1 MIFTRRE
8 IQERLNIISSIVA
21 KRKLRQIL
29 NLLNIEGNQSNSKRI
44 LESLAW
50 TWEISVVAS
59 FCKLGN
65 TKYEM
70 KISNGKNPDVFFD
83 DHGVSLLCDV
93 FTVSDDQQHR
103 KNPVEEFSRL
113 LSEIWKECGPEKGSL
128 SWRVESIDLDP
139 VNASEVPITFSLP
152 FHLSSRA
159 RPINRRS
166 LTRLLLP
173 PSETMKEYLY
183 SKVSPFFKSLR
194 LSPTPQTLS
203 VDENYHKELRVCF
216 SIRYAPDGFGM
227 SGSYRSYTPI
237 EDIER
242 HVVWGRLEAKRIQF
256 ARATE
261 KCPRVL
267 IVCDGG
273 CAGLRSSVM
282 GTHDY
287 AFDEI
292 LDHFWRRP
300 IYSVDAGWS
309 WITETDIS
317 AVLVLSVE
325 SNPAIFGLPE
335 REFFLKPLL
344 FLNPYCQFPLKEK
357 ETALLSQAVSTI
369 PTPIESPSNVL
380 RFTSSNPVSTRHN
393 GTFTMSSKHLEISS
407 ITLLK
412 ILAGELS
419 AEEFCREYQLDFNP
433 FKSALMGFQTIEKIS
448 LESVSNRDDDK
459 IIIQLKSYDAS
470 IGPFK
475 APDADKT

>member
-1 MIFTRRE
+1 MVFTRRE
-8 IQERLNIISSIVA
+8 IQERLNVISRIVG
-21 KRKLRQIL
+21 KKKLRHIVK
-29 NLLNIEGNQSNSKRI
+29 LLNIEGSESNNKRI

-50 TWEISVVAS
+50 TWEVSVVSS

-83 DHGVSLLCDV
+83 DYGVSLLCDV

-103 KNPVEEFSRL
+103 KNPVEEFSRI
-113 LSEIWKECGPEKGSL
+113 LSEIWRECGPGNGTL

-139 VNASEVPITFSLP
+139 LQPPEMPLTFELP

-173 PSETMKEYLY
+173 PIETMKEYLY
-183 SKVSPFFKSLR
+183 SRVSPFFKSLH

-203 VDENYHKELRVCF
+203 VDEPYDKERKVCF
-216 SIRYAPDGFGM
+216 SIGYTPDGFGM

-242 HVVWGRLEAKRIQF
+242 HVLWGRLEAKRDQF
-256 ARATE
+256 AQATE
-261 KCPRVL
+261 ECPRVL

-273 CAGLRSSVM
+273 CTGLRSSNM

-287 AFDEI
+287 SFDEV

-300 IYSVDAGWS
+300 IYSADTGWV
-309 WITETDIS
+309 WITETNIS

-325 SNPAIFGLPE
+325 STPAIFGAPA
-335 REFFLKPLL
+335 REFFLKPRI
-344 FLNPYCQFPLKEK
+344 FLNQYSQFPLKEK
-357 ETALLSQAVSTI
+357 ETELLSQVVSKI

-380 RFTSSNPVSTRHN
+380 RFTSSNPISTRHH
-393 GTFTMSSKHLEISS
+393 GTFTRSSKHLEISS
-407 ITLLK
+407 VTLLR

-419 AEEFCREYQLDFNP
+419 TEEFCREYQLNSNP
-433 FKSALMGFQTIEKIS
+433 FKTALMRFQTIKKIR
-448 LESVSNRDDDK
+448 LESVPDRDDDK
-459 IIIQLKSYDAS
+459 IIIEFGTCDPA
-470 IGPFK
+470 IGQFIV
-475 APDADKT
+475 PDCDKG